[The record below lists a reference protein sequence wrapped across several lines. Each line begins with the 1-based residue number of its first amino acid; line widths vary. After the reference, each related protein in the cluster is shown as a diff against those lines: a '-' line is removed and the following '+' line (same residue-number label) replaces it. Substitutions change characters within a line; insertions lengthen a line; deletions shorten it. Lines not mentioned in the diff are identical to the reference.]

1 MKDTIKRSIL
11 RTVHILSALPLLGYI
26 YGPPSETV
34 QYLPYFRFIYFP
46 VVVLS
51 GLWMWK
57 GHVIRRLF
65 SRESNDRNA

>member
-1 MKDTIKRSIL
+1 MKEPTKRTITRSI
-11 RTVHILSALPLLGYI
+11 HILFALPLVGYM

-46 VVVLS
+46 AVVLS

-57 GHVIRRLF
+57 GHVVRRLF
-65 SRESNDRNA
+65 SRSNPT